1 MFRVKFLNN
10 DTFLLNC
17 ILRNNN
23 KSAEIWSIL
32 AIRWKYWLFWG
43 VKIP

>member
-32 AIRWKYWLFWG
+32 AIRWKCWLFWG